1 MFESVLGFARAS
13 PLKPPPDRLTGG
25 AMSTTRTI
33 KARLPDALLLGMILI
48 SVAGLAYR
56 WLHQ

>member
-1 MFESVLGFARAS
+1 
-13 PLKPPPDRLTGG
+13 
-25 AMSTTRTI
+25 MSTTRTI
-33 KARLPDALLLGMILI
+33 KARLPDALLPGMILI